1 MNKSHNPLGV
11 PPHPPA
17 RTVRGGF
24 TLIELLVVIAII
36 AILAAILLP
45 ALAAAKR
52 KAQEINCTSNLKQM
66 DVALFMYLGDYQ
78 TIGRDIATGN
88 WLPTLASGQVGVLKA
103 NFCPLAGTN
112 GPGFA
117 LGAKGTAASAWNAGT
132 SLTNS
137 GSYTLN
143 GWIYTPGPV
152 VQPYPAY
159 WASTQT
165 SVPSPGGFFNKQDN
179 VLHSSATPMFTD
191 GVAEDGWPNS
201 GTLTAAGDTA
211 PTDLYDGADSG
222 TVGQM
227 MWRVCVARHGINPSK
242 APKNAATSSPYPGG
256 INVALAD
263 GHVEYAKLDT
273 LWSAYYWNALSVPQ
287 KRPGL
292 P

>member
-191 GVAEDGWPNS
+191 GVAEGAVPP
-201 GTLTAAGDTA
+201 LAAN
-211 PTDLYDGADSG
+211 PT
-222 TVGQM
+222 
-227 MWRVCVARHGINPSK
+227 
-242 APKNAATSSPYPGG
+242 KNAATSSPYPGG